1 MADEVKTLANAG
13 EFGLLS
19 RILPTIPGGDR
30 VLLGPGDDGAVFR
43 VRGDLVVSTDALV
56 EGVHFRRDWS
66 SAHDIGRKAVAVNV
80 ADIEAM
86 GARPTTMVMGF
97 SAPGDTPLA
106 WVEEF
111 MAGVIAEAQLAGINL
126 VGGDTTRSRDVTI
139 CVTVMGETDGI
150 APVTRSGACPGDVLA
165 IKGRLGWA
173 AAGLAVLLRG
183 FRSPRLMVDAQRCP
197 EPPYGA
203 GRIAAI
209 AGATAMIDIS
219 DGLVNDVGHIADLSK
234 VAIDIDSTSLELP
247 EAMLAVAQATG
258 RNPLEFLLGGGEDHA
273 LLSLAKRFLKDGL
286 LSGRL
291 SRGLGLP

>member
-1 MADEVKTLANAG
+1 M
-13 EFGLLS
+13 
-19 RILPTIPGGDR
+19 
-30 VLLGPGDDGAVFR
+30 
-43 VRGDLVVSTDALV
+43 
-56 EGVHFRRDWS
+56 

-150 APVTRSGACPGDVLA
+150 APVTRSGACSGDVLA

-273 LLSLAKRFLKDGL
+273 LAATFPSQEIPQGWIVIGQVKQGTGVTVDGNEWDGSGGWDHFAAK
-286 LSGRL
+286 
-291 SRGLGLP
+291 